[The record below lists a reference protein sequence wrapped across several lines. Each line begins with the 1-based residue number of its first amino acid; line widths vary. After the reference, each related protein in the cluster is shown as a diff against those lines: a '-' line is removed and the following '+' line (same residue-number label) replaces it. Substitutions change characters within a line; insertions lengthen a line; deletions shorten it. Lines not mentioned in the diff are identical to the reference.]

1 MIVTEFPPLNGKRVA
16 LRKHNSTNTKKYRD
30 IIGNIML
37 IMDYTGE
44 LYVFLTECDGKITR
58 ITRDKYKYY
67 EVLRII
73 EE

>member
-1 MIVTEFPPLNGKRVA
+1 MIVTDFPPLNGKRVA
-16 LRKHNSTNTKKYRD
+16 LRKWNSTNTKKYRD

-37 IMDYTGE
+37 IMDYNGE

-73 EE
+73 EG

>member
-16 LRKHNSTNTKKYRD
+16 LRKYSATNTKKYRD
-30 IIGNIML
+30 LVGTIML
-37 IMDYTGE
+37 IMDYAGE

-58 ITRDKYKYY
+58 ITRDRYKYY
-67 EVLRII
+67 ELLSII